1 MMEDVADATSTSVS
15 STSSEDNSSS
25 PQSSN
30 ANTGTA
36 GVIPTS
42 IATDTGNSGMPSE
55 KSYHDLDA
63 WLSKLSNGTPLA
75 ETEVKNLCDLA
86 RETLLNE
93 SNVQPVPAPVTVCGD
108 IHGQWHD
115 LMELFRIGGSAPDTN
130 YLFMGDYVDRGY
142 YSVETV
148 TMLVCL
154 KVRYPDRVFVLRGNH
169 ESRQITQ
176 VYGFYD
182 ECVRKYG
189 SANVWKMFTDLFDYF
204 PLTALVEHSI
214 FCLHGGLSP
223 SIDTLDHVRQLDRV
237 QEVPHEGPM
246 CDLLW
251 SDPDDR
257 SGWGISPRGAGFT
270 FGVDISQQ
278 FNERNGLGLVS
289 RAHQLV
295 MDGYNWSHEK
305 SVVTIF
311 SAPNYCY
318 RCGNQAAIMEVDENL
333 QKTFLQFDPAPRRG
347 EPHIGRKTP
356 EYFL

>member
-1 MMEDVADATSTSVS
+1 MGENDKNMTVLDHLGFEDIEQLDKWI
-15 STSSEDNSSS
+15 EDL
-25 PQSSN
+25 
-30 ANTGTA
+30 
-36 GVIPTS
+36 
-42 IATDTGNSGMPSE
+42 SE
-55 KSYHDLDA
+55 KPEARISEVDILELCQKA
-63 WLSKLSNGTPLA
+63 QEILQQEPNVTP
-75 ETEVKNLCDLA
+75 CH
-86 RETLLNE
+86 
-93 SNVQPVPAPVTVCGD
+93 APLTVVGD
-108 IHGQWHD
+108 IHGQYHD
-115 LMELFRIGGSAPDTN
+115 LLELFRIGGRCPDTN
-130 YLFMGDYVDRGY
+130 YLFLGDYVDRGY
-142 YSVETV
+142 YSVESV
-148 TMLVCL
+148 TLLLLL
-154 KVRYPDRVFVLRGNH
+154 KTRHPERVHILRGNH

-189 SANVWKMFTDLFDYF
+189 SANVWKFFTDLFDYF
-204 PLTALVEHSI
+204 PLTALVEHSV

-270 FGVDISQQ
+270 FGMDISQQ
-278 FNERNGLGLVS
+278 YNERNGLSLVA

-295 MDGYNWSHEK
+295 MDGYNWSHERA
-305 SVVTIF
+305 VVTIF

-318 RCGNQAAIMEVDENL
+318 RCGNQAAIMEVDESLN
-333 QKTFLQFDPAPRRG
+333 KTFLQFDPAPRRG
-347 EPHIGRKTP
+347 EPHLGRKTP